1 MSAEQASAEQAGPTA
16 KGTAVTSTVQQIVYT
31 RDEPRWHALAAALGL
46 AGSFPPEAG
55 WAEFDGGGVLAV
67 HAETPDHA
75 DGTCDLHLL
84 VDDLDAA
91 ERALAGREVERTHLD
106 GVGDLLV
113 IRAASGVVIS
123 ASVGA
128 RATAGAVSVQPI
140 WFQDDVDEAGE
151 ILTALGLRADIA
163 ADRGGWVEMR
173 AAGGGTVG
181 VHSASGR
188 TEGSGAGI
196 GLSFLAEGDLDAL
209 AERLSDAGFPAS
221 VVDESYARTIRIAE
235 PDVWINGA
243 QDDLYGYHRVS

>member
-1 MSAEQASAEQAGPTA
+1 MSAEQTSAGQTSPRVNS
-16 KGTAVTSTVQQIVYT
+16 TAVTSTVQQIVYT
-31 RDEPRWHALAAALGL
+31 RDEPRWRALAAALGL
-46 AGSFPPEAG
+46 AAPFPAEAG

-91 ERALAGREVERTHLD
+91 ERALAGREVERTDLD
-106 GVGDLLV
+106 GAGHLLV

-123 ASVGA
+123 ASAGT
-128 RATAGAVSVQPI
+128 RATAGPVSVQPI
-140 WFQDDVDEAGE
+140 WFQDDIEEARE

-163 ADRGGWVEMR
+163 ADSGGWVEMR
-173 AAGGGTVG
+173 AAGGGRVG

-188 TEGSGAGI
+188 SEGSGAGI
-196 GLSFLAEGDLDAL
+196 GLSFLAAGDLEAL
-209 AERLSDAGFPAS
+209 ARRLTDAGFTAS
-221 VVDESYARTIRIAE
+221 VVDESYARTIRIAD
-235 PDVWINGA
+235 PDAWINGA